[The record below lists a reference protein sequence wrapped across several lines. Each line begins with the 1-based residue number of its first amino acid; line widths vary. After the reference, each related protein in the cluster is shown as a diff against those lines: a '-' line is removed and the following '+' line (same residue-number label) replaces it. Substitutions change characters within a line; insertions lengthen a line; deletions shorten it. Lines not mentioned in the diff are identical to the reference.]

1 MLRHARADDSGQAS
15 SLPAVWVQMGAEAL
29 AAAMLCQMQVPRL
42 EHAPPTEQAAHPA
55 AMSPADVG
63 AWKDWLARGRERVG
77 RRREW
82 VGKDR
87 AAHCT
92 DRSGQAGGRAGM
104 GQAGSVRLAEGWAT
118 QGEDGEWDGVGR
130 KGWRVVRRGKGRL
143 AEGPAREGW
152 AGGR

>member
-63 AWKDWLARGRERVG
+63 EGRVG
-77 RRREW
+77 RR
-82 VGKDR
+82 
-87 AAHCT
+87 
-92 DRSGQAGGRAGM
+92 QAGVGNGLARTGRRTVQTGAD
-104 GQAGSVRLAEGWAT
+104 RLADGLGW
-118 QGEDGEWDGVGR
+118 DR
-130 KGWRVVRRGKGRL
+130 PVR
-143 AEGPAREGW
+143 
-152 AGGR
+152 